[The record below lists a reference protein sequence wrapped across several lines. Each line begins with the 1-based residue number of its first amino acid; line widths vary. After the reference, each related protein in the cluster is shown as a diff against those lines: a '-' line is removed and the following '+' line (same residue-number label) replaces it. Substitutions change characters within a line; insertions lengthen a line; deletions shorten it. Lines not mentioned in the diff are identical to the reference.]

1 MREIFRS
8 ISESVQQNPDLSESE
23 VMDIFVDE
31 GFFSELGY
39 TGFGVDIR
47 SEENIV
53 GKGRADYS
61 GKDDLDNT
69 VFIIEFKKPSRDE
82 DLASHKPQ
90 LWEQYVKP
98 LKAQYGVLTDGREFI
113 LYDRGARDRA
123 ERTFRNS
130 LDEITADEADEVA
143 KLQKPRYDF
152 NTKSALTEY
161 LDATDSVSIGEVI
174 DGERVGQNE
183 FLSTFANEQNTIFYA
198 MLEKTYNLL
207 DYYVERDENS
217 FPKDAYEFWEEY
229 YSAEPSWSDLPDEWQ
244 DIAGSA
250 ANKQKV
256 VFAVETVQ
264 SLLGRFMLAKACDD
278 FDFPSLSLSEFIVG
292 NTREFRDTVP
302 VGSYTIAASDLLDQM
317 RQELV
322 ESVFEQD
329 IYYWWNAPVEG
340 YDAGDVRELS
350 QTDWPQAMEK
360 FDRTLIEFILSVSRF
375 NYKNI
380 RGDPLGELY
389 QKHFAQETRR
399 ALGEFYTPPSLAE
412 YVLDSAGYDP
422 AESDRDLR
430 QQRLIDP
437 SCGSGTFLI
446 QALEKYREQCGEDT
460 NWATELRNLCERSR
474 LVGLDIHPFAVVLAQ
489 IRFMLD
495 ILPEYG
501 KAVERE
507 GPGFVLKRLPI
518 YRTDSLIDESQ
529 VEEGLQRTLTASH
542 EAGMIEFGM
551 PLPIRQG
558 SDFESLPFELPEFTH
573 VQEETLHEIQNQQQY
588 FSALLG
594 VFDAVKEIGGRRGRY
609 ETDRD
614 ELESYF
620 TAYFEPHVN
629 IEQIATVFLDT
640 ANGFLRTVEELRHD
654 YNDGRLLKLIE
665 DVVLASVVKN
675 DISHDYVVGNPP
687 WVAKQNRYAG
697 DEQNRRL
704 QQLYYSAWGES
715 DPYMEFMERG
725 MDMLHRGGKL
735 GFVVSNR
742 FLYNSGATEIRALL
756 AKNRIHDIIDFTD
769 VPMFPDAT
777 NYTATITVEK
787 AVANDDWNSFI
798 EGNSFSNNHTISA
811 TRVRQWDGT
820 NESGNTNVPN
830 LIAAVR
836 EREPHPTIEFFDI
849 DSTRFQ
855 ERVWVKRGEVHR
867 QEVTSRFRSNGQ
879 RITVSKDLPAAD
891 IWPVCPDTEYHLLER
906 IESRM
911 DMRLGDRKVI
921 RENTLENAPNLVGD
935 GIHQGIITSGD
946 NAYVVHP
953 TVGIDKEKLSE
964 IDSIPVRPRG
974 IDETYTVE
982 TDLLKIDINGEDID
996 RWLPSWD
1003 NRLVFVPYEQG
1014 RDRAELIRP
1023 HQMAREYPLTWK
1035 YLSDPKVLETLSEDS
1050 VERKEVHSRLAYELD
1065 VIAEGAITTEDGNHD
1080 FRQPDL
1086 TTAQYQELSTQIRE
1100 SVNALNRMDSDLWW
1114 YRYMRR
1120 QNIESLPLAK
1130 ILTGDLVQEN
1140 RLCFDDEAIMAP
1152 HNVSVYSFTLE
1163 DDEKYDIAGVL
1174 NSPLIEYY
1182 HKHFSRVHRGNAY
1195 RYLED
1200 FISKWPIKLPDD
1212 SASEVLEEKIREII
1226 HLKDLGDKIPLFP
1239 DPYIVEARAQGEEFV
1254 DVTFMPD
1261 TTFIAAPSVQADLD
1275 GESTVVLDDGQ
1286 ELSEGIDS
1294 QSKAEYV
1301 TEALSDR
1308 KMRKNQQ
1315 VSIPVPLRDETAQSA
1330 LDELENDIE
1339 TRNEGD
1345 VDELEQD
1352 ISEVV
1357 FNQYGIT
1364 DSDIREH
1371 IRRYNAQHESVT
1383 PLDTLE

>member
-1 MREIFRS
+1 MKEILRS
-8 ISESVQQNPDLSESE
+8 IFDSVQQNPDLSESE
-23 VMDIFVDE
+23 VMDIFIDE

-39 TGFGVDIR
+39 EGFGVDIR
-47 SEENIV
+47 SEESIV

-69 VFIIEFKKPSRDE
+69 VFTIEFKKPSRDE
-82 DLASHKPQ
+82 DLANHKPQ

-98 LKAQYGVLTDGREFI
+98 LKAQYGVLTDGQEII
-113 LYDRGARDRA
+113 LYERGARDRA
-123 ERTFRNS
+123 ERIFRNS
-130 LDEITADEADEVA
+130 LEEITDKETDEVSN
-143 KLQKPRYDF
+143 LHKPSYEF
-152 NTKSALTEY
+152 STKSELTGY
-161 LDATDSVSIGEVI
+161 LDSIDSVSIGEVI
-174 DGERVGQNE
+174 DGEQVGQNE
-183 FLSTFANEQNTIFYA
+183 FISTFANEQNTIFHE

-207 DYYVERDENS
+207 DYYVEREENS

-229 YSAEPSWSDLPDEWQ
+229 YSAEPDWSDLPEEWQ

-256 VFAVETVQ
+256 MFSVETVQ

-292 NTREFRDTVP
+292 NTREFRDSVP
-302 VGSYTIAASDLLDQM
+302 TGSYTIAASDLMDQM

-322 ESVFEQD
+322 ESIFEQD
-329 IYYWWNAPVEG
+329 IYYWWNAPVED

-350 QTDWPQAMEK
+350 QADWPQAMQE
-360 FDRTLIEFILSVSRF
+360 FDRTLLEFILSVSRF

-389 QKHFAQETRR
+389 QKHFTQETRR
-399 ALGEFYTPPSLAE
+399 ALGEFYTSPSLAE

-422 AESDRDLR
+422 VESDSDLR

-437 SCGSGTFLI
+437 ACGSGTFLI

-501 KAVERE
+501 EAVEQE

-542 EAGMIEFGM
+542 AEGMIEFKM

-558 SDFESLPFELPEFTH
+558 SEFESLPFEMPEFSH

-594 VFDAVKEIGGRRGRY
+594 VFDAVKEIGGREGRY

-614 ELESYF
+614 ELESYL
-620 TAYFEPHVN
+620 TDYFEPHVN
-629 IEQIATVFLDT
+629 TEQIANVFLDT
-640 ANGFLRTVEELRHD
+640 ANGFLETVEELRHE

-665 DVVLASVVKN
+665 DVVLASIVKN

-687 WVAKQNRYAG
+687 WVAKQNRYTG
-697 DEQNRRL
+697 DEQERRL

-725 MDMLHRGGKL
+725 LDMLHTGGKL
-735 GFVVSNR
+735 GYVVSNR
-742 FLYNSGATEIRALL
+742 FLYNSGAKEIRALL
-756 AKNRIHDIIDFTD
+756 AKNRIREIIDFTD
-769 VPMFPDAT
+769 VPIFPDAT
-777 NYTATITVEK
+777 NYTAALTVEK
-787 AVANDDWNSFI
+787 EVSNDDWDSFI
-798 EGNSFSNNHTISA
+798 EDDSFSNEHTISA
-811 TRVRQWDGT
+811 TRVRQWDQT
-820 NESGNTNVPN
+820 DESGDTDISK
-830 LIAAVR
+830 LIEEVR

-849 DSTRFQ
+849 DSSRFQ
-855 ERVWVKRGEVHR
+855 ERVWVKRGEVYR
-867 QEVTSRFRSNGQ
+867 REVTSRFRSNGQ
-879 RITVSKDLPAAD
+879 RVTVNKDLPVSD
-891 IWPVCPDTEYHLLER
+891 NWPVCPDTEYQLLDR
-906 IESRM
+906 IESQM
-911 DMRLGDRKVI
+911 DMRLGNREVI
-921 RENTLENAPNLVGD
+921 RQNSLEDAPNLVGD

-946 NAYVVHP
+946 NAYIVHP

-996 RWLPSWD
+996 RWLPSWG
-1003 NRLVFVPYEQG
+1003 NRLVFVPYKQG
-1014 RDRAELIRP
+1014 QDRAELIRP
-1023 HQMAREYPLTWK
+1023 QQMANDYPMTWK
-1035 YLSDPKVLETLSEDS
+1035 YLSDPKVFETLSEDS
-1050 VERKEVHSRLAYELD
+1050 VERKEVHNRLAYELD
-1065 VIAEGAITTEDGNHD
+1065 VIDEDVVSTEDGSQD

-1086 TTAQYQELSTQIRE
+1086 STTQYRELSTQIRE
-1100 SVNALNRMDSDLWW
+1100 NVDALNRMDNDLWW

-1152 HNVSVYSFTLE
+1152 HNVSVYSFTLKDE
-1163 DDEKYDIAGVL
+1163 EKYDVAGVL

-1182 HKHFSRVHRGNAY
+1182 HKHFSRVHKGKAY

-1200 FISKWPIKLPDD
+1200 FISKWPIKLPDE
-1212 SASEVLEEKIREII
+1212 SSSEELEEKIQEII
-1226 HLKDLGDKIPLFP
+1226 HLKDLEDKIPLFP

-1254 DVTFMPD
+1254 DITLTPD
-1261 TTFIAAPSVQADLD
+1261 STFIASPSIQSDLD
-1275 GESTVVLDDGQ
+1275 GEPTLVLDDGQ
-1286 ELSEGIDS
+1286 GLSEGIDS
-1294 QSKAEYV
+1294 RIKAEYV
-1301 TEALSDR
+1301 QEALR
-1308 KMRKNQQ
+1308 EQRLNKNQH
-1315 VSIPVPLRDETAQSA
+1315 VSIPVPLQDEIAQRA
-1330 LDELENDIE
+1330 LNELGDDIDE
-1339 TRNEGD
+1339 RNEGD
-1345 VDELEQD
+1345 LDGLEQD
-1352 ISEVV
+1352 ISELV
-1357 FNQYGIT
+1357 FNQYGI
-1364 DSDIREH
+1364 SDPNVQEH
-1371 IRRYNAQHESVT
+1371 IRRYNTQHESVT
-1383 PLDTLE
+1383 PLDTFE